1 VVEVP
6 VKDSDGPLQSF
17 TIPIIPEVSQEI
29 KTSPAQVTVE
39 KEKSPVMTVHMIY
52 YNQGD
57 EDQLQDAMLE
67 FFETNPKIIYSTTW
81 VVGITTYFMFIY
93 R

>member
-1 VVEVP
+1 MDKLP
-6 VKDSDGPLQSF
+6 TLNSDGPVQS
-17 TIPIIPEVSQEI
+17 IQVDVMPEVSQAI
-29 KTSPAQVTVE
+29 KTQIPQVTIETE
-39 KEKSPVMTVHMIY
+39 KTPIMTVHLIY

-57 EDQLQDAMLE
+57 EDHLQDAMLE
-67 FFETNPKIIYSTTW
+67 FFSTNPKIIYNTTW